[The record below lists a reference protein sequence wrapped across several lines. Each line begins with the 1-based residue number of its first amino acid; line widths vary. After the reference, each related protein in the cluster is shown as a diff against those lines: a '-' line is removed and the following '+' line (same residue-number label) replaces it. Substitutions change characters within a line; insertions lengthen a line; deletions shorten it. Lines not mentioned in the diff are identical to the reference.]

1 MFCSK
6 EQNYCAHGRTDKKTC
21 YNKFELLLIAEEI
34 ERIEARKLNFKRDED
49 IMELWRD
56 ISSYMKSVHGCTDEL
71 CWVETLKL
79 QQIEKVA
86 FKPKLPNEWLECN
99 SSFAPNNN
107 CMNTWLSNMEIDEV
121 LGQLKMNVPKFD
133 YLGAVPIDFANLSD
147 KKVNKFTLRDSL
159 ANKKTKIGIVFNT
172 DPSYKGGQHWICAFI
187 DLENNEMNFF
197 DSYGSNGY
205 YPKEIEA
212 FFNKLI
218 DEGKSIGVD
227 LKVKKNIVRHQYKNS
242 ECGVYCI
249 KFITER
255 LTNTFEQIVSKSMPD
270 DVVTLDRWKKFFRTE
285 TCRPKK
291 VD

>member
-6 EQNYCAHGRTDKKTC
+6 EQNYCAHGRNGKKTC

-34 ERIEARKLNFKRDED
+34 ERQEGRKLNFKRDED

-56 ISSYMKSVHGCTDEL
+56 ISSYMKTKHGCTDEL

-99 SSFAPNNN
+99 SNFAPNNN
-107 CMNTWLSNMEIDEV
+107 CMNTWLSNIEIDEV
-121 LGQLKMNVPKFD
+121 LGQLEMNVPKFD

-147 KKVNKFTLRDSL
+147 KKINKFTIKDSL

-187 DLENNEMNFF
+187 DLERNEMNFF

-205 YPKEIEA
+205 YPKEVEA
-212 FFNKLI
+212 FFDKLTA
-218 DEGKSIGVD
+218 EGKSIGID
-227 LKVKKNIVRHQYKNS
+227 FKVKKNIVRHQYKNS

-255 LTNTFEQIVSKSMPD
+255 LNSTFEEIVNKSMPD
-270 DVVTLDRWKKFFRTE
+270 DVVTVDRWNKFFRTE